1 MKDHAKEIRTRE
13 RCFILE
19 LMNDPANP
27 EVSVAR
33 CRVEPK
39 VTTELHRL
47 SVREWYLVSQGSGL
61 MEIGLGKPYRIGP
74 GDTITIP
81 AGTPQRVTN
90 IGDEDLVIQCVCIPR
105 FTEDSYEPLE

>member
-1 MKDHAKEIRTRE
+1 MNDDAKEIRTRE

-39 VTTELHRL
+39 ITTELHRL
-47 SVREWYLVSQGSGL
+47 SVREWYLVSQGRGL
-61 MEIGLGKPYRIGP
+61 MEVGSGRPFPIGP
-74 GDTITIP
+74 GDTVTIP

-90 IGDEDLVIQCVCIPR
+90 TCAEDLVIQCICIPR
-105 FTEDSYEPLE
+105 FTEDCYEPLE